1 MKNSKVLVTVL
12 SHVSV
17 YMLIIFLLAA
27 RSEPPTSSQ
36 DVVAGSRPSAWV
48 SVADTN
54 GNPVAVNLGNVQL
67 CWADTTNP
75 KCTVVESVAGRIFLL
90 NIKYSDFWKM
100 IGRAAGK

>member
-1 MKNSKVLVTVL
+1 MKNGKVFVSILSVL
-12 SHVSV
+12 NV
-17 YMLIIFLLAA
+17 LLLAA
-27 RSEPPTSSQ
+27 RPAPVVSSQ

-48 SVADTN
+48 SVKDTN
-54 GNPVAVNLGNVQL
+54 GNPVAVNLGNIQL

-90 NIKYSDFWKM
+90 HIEYAAFWKM